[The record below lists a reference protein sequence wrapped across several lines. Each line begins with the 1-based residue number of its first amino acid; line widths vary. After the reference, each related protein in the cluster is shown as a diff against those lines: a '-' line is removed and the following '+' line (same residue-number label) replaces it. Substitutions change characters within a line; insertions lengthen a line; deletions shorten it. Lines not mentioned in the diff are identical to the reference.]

1 MVSTGTNEQPELDVA
16 GSIVACGALARE
28 LQTITSGPNPDAALV
43 ALKATEL
50 RMAAGVI
57 RTWAMLRD
65 GA

>member
-1 MVSTGTNEQPELDVA
+1 MVHTSDHGQLAAAAATAVVTVNQ
-16 GSIVACGALARE
+16 LARE
-28 LQTITSGPNPDAALV
+28 LQDITAGPRPDPALL

-50 RMAAGVI
+50 REQAAVI